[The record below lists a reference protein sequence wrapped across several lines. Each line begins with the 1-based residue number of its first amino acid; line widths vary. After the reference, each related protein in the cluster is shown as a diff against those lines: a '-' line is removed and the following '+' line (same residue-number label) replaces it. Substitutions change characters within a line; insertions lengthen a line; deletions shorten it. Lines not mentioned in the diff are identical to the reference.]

1 MRYTNEIIANRDTKR
16 NINTQKQASIFHQP
30 AFIVMTTQGS
40 SSLVRVF
47 LRHLFEKVSNI
58 KGLRA
63 VKRQYL
69 PLIIE

>member
-40 SSLVRVF
+40 SSLVRVT
-47 LRHLFEKVSNI
+47 
-58 KGLRA
+58 GLEPAWFPTRT
-63 VKRQYL
+63 
-69 PLIIE
+69 